1 MKRNSV
7 LSASL
12 IVLVLS
18 FSFLAIAS
26 SQVGNVC
33 MYTIRNVDDTQRLM
47 FSVPLIFG
55 AGCHENIRLLNQ
67 STRMEIYNFV
77 KNNPGIH
84 FRGICNGLGLSIGV
98 VQYHLDLLTSA
109 GLLSVYHDGRC
120 KRFFESKIFT
130 EIDMKTISLLRRN
143 TTRKILTDLLQSDS
157 IFHKDLARRLCI
169 SSQALTWQ
177 MNRLRKTGLIEALK
191 EGMSIKYLL
200 SEENVMLLKQCLSL
214 IGYSRT

>member
-1 MKRNSV
+1 MLVKRNAV
-7 LSASL
+7 LTASL

-26 SQVGNVC
+26 SQAANVC
-33 MYTIRNVDDTQRLM
+33 MPTIRNVDDTKQLM
-47 FSVPLIFG
+47 FSVPFIFG
-55 AGCHENIRLLNQ
+55 AGYHENTRLLNQ

-84 FRGICNGLGLSIGV
+84 FRGICNSLGLSIGV
-98 VQYHLDLLTSA
+98 AQYHLDLLTSA
-109 GLLSVYHDGRC
+109 GLLSVYNDGRC

-130 EIDMKTISLLRRN
+130 ETDMKTISLLRHD

-157 IFHKDLARRLCI
+157 VFHKDLARRLGI

-177 MNRLRKTGLIEALK
+177 MNRLRKTGLIEAVK
-191 EGMSIKYLL
+191 EGMSVKYLL
-200 SEENVMLLKQCLSL
+200 NEENAILLKQYLSL
-214 IGYSRT
+214 IG